1 MFKKFNY
8 NLNHSPV
15 GAIWGFSLVAIVC
28 CLFVNFINVEGI
40 MDKSELIITILGY
53 ITVMNLIV
61 TTYILFIGEIKQ
73 VNVTYVC
80 PTARKYM
87 SEQEINEYEKTEEEK
102 DKKFIEDLERAYKEI

>member
-1 MFKKFNY
+1 LFKKFNY
-8 NLNHSPV
+8 NLNHSPI

-28 CLFVNFINVEGI
+28 CLFVNVINVQGI

-61 TTYILFIGEIKQ
+61 TTYILFVGEIVP
-73 VNVTYVC
+73 VNLTYVC

-87 SEQEINEYEKTEEEK
+87 SE
-102 DKKFIEDLERAYKEI
+102 KEIEEIEKEGLYKWKL